1 MRSKMSE
8 QPSVRRFGD
17 GPWPGGGAHW
27 GLPPPLG
34 VGSLGAG
41 TLRWAVRAEGWVVMV
56 VRVSRRTRVEGGR
69 GNKVTVRFTDLEF
82 AVVSA
87 SVVSASAAAARLSVP
102 AWLAVVGLTGTED
115 RVLDAASI
123 RGVVIELFA
132 VRRGMSNAGRNIND
146 VARLLLG
153 TGEVKRNAEV
163 SVAEFR
169 AATARLEALL
179 EELAGYLPGVD
190 LKHVDW

>member
-1 MRSKMSE
+1 MLE
-8 QPSVRRFGD
+8 QPSVRRFRLD
-17 GPWPGGGAHW
+17 RGPVRGAHC
-27 GLPPPLG
+27 GSYRPLG
-34 VGSLGAG
+34 RADPGVG

-56 VRVSRRTRVEGGR
+56 VRGSRRTRVEGGR
-69 GNKVTVRFTDLEF
+69 PNKVTVRFTDDEF
-82 AVVSA
+82 A
-87 SVVSASAAAARLSVP
+87 VVSASAAAARLSVP

-115 RVLDAASI
+115 RVLDPASI
-123 RGVVIELFA
+123 WGVVIELFA

-153 TGEVKRNAEV
+153 TGELKRNAEV

-169 AATARLEALL
+169 AATARVDAFLD
-179 EELAGYLPGVD
+179 ELAGYLPGVD

>member
-1 MRSKMSE
+1 M
-8 QPSVRRFGD
+8 
-17 GPWPGGGAHW
+17 
-27 GLPPPLG
+27 
-34 VGSLGAG
+34 
-41 TLRWAVRAEGWVVMV
+41 
-56 VRVSRRTRVEGGR
+56 
-69 GNKVTVRFTDLEF
+69 TVRFTDDEF
-82 AVVSA
+82 A
-87 SVVSASAAAARLSVP
+87 VVSASAAAARLSVP

-132 VRRGMSNAGRNIND
+132 VRRGMTNAGRNIND

-153 TGEVKRNAEV
+153 TGELKRNAEG

-179 EELAGYLPGVD
+179 DELAGYLPGVD

>member
-1 MRSKMSE
+1 M
-8 QPSVRRFGD
+8 
-17 GPWPGGGAHW
+17 
-27 GLPPPLG
+27 
-34 VGSLGAG
+34 
-41 TLRWAVRAEGWVVMV
+41 
-56 VRVSRRTRVEGGR
+56 
-69 GNKVTVRFTDLEF
+69 TVRFTDLEF
-82 AVVSA
+82 A
-87 SVVSASAAAARLSVP
+87 VVSASAAAARLSVP
-102 AWLAVVGLTGTED
+102 AWLAVLGLTGTED

-153 TGEVKRNAEV
+153 TGELKRNAEA
-163 SVAEFR
+163 SVTEFR

-179 EELAGYLPGVD
+179 DELAGYLPGVD

>member
-1 MRSKMSE
+1 MR
-8 QPSVRRFGD
+8 
-17 GPWPGGGAHW
+17 
-27 GLPPPLG
+27 
-34 VGSLGAG
+34 
-41 TLRWAVRAEGWVVMV
+41 V
-56 VRVSRRTRVEGGR
+56 VRVMRGSRRTRVEGGR
-69 GNKVTVRFTDLEF
+69 PNKVTVRFTDDEF

-87 SVVSASAAAARLSVP
+87 FAAAARLSVP

-123 RGVVIELFA
+123 RGMVIELFA

-146 VARLLLG
+146 VAWLLLG
-153 TGEVKRNAEV
+153 TGELKRNAEV

-169 AATARLEALL
+169 AATARVDGFLT
-179 EELAGYLPGVD
+179 ELAGYLPGVD

>member
-1 MRSKMSE
+1 MR
-8 QPSVRRFGD
+8 
-17 GPWPGGGAHW
+17 
-27 GLPPPLG
+27 
-34 VGSLGAG
+34 
-41 TLRWAVRAEGWVVMV
+41 VVMV

-69 GNKVTVRFTDLEF
+69 GNKVTVRFTDDEF
-82 AVVSA
+82 A
-87 SVVSASAAAARLSVP
+87 VVSASAAAARLSVP

-123 RGVVIELFA
+123 RGMVIELFA

-153 TGEVKRNAEV
+153 TGELKRNAEV

-169 AATARLEALL
+169 AATARVEAFLD
-179 EELAGYLPGVD
+179 ELAGYLPGVD

>member
-1 MRSKMSE
+1 
-8 QPSVRRFGD
+8 
-17 GPWPGGGAHW
+17 
-27 GLPPPLG
+27 LTPPLG
-34 VGSLGAG
+34 VGVAKCGNAALGGAG
-41 TLRWAVRAEGWVVMV
+41 
-56 VRVSRRTRVEGGR
+56 RRMGGDGGAGFAAHTRGGGR
-69 GNKVTVRFTDLEF
+69 GNKVTVRFTDDEF

-87 SVVSASAAAARLSVP
+87 AAAAARLSVP
-102 AWLAVVGLTGTED
+102 AWLAVLGLTGTED

-153 TGEVKRNAEV
+153 TGELKRNAEV
-163 SVAEFR
+163 SVTEFR

>member
-1 MRSKMSE
+1 
-8 QPSVRRFGD
+8 
-17 GPWPGGGAHW
+17 
-27 GLPPPLG
+27 
-34 VGSLGAG
+34 
-41 TLRWAVRAEGWVVMV
+41 VVVVV

-69 GNKVTVRFTDLEF
+69 GNKVTVRFTDGEF

-87 SVVSASAAAARLSVP
+87 SAAARLSVP
-102 AWLAVVGLTGTED
+102 AWLAVLGLTGTED

-153 TGEVKRNAEV
+153 TGEVKRNAEA

>member
-1 MRSKMSE
+1 MLE
-8 QPSVRRFGD
+8 QPSVRRFG
-17 GPWPGGGAHW
+17 GGRWPGGGAHW
-27 GLPPPLG
+27 GLTPPLG
-34 VGSLGAG
+34 VGVAECGNAALGG
-41 TLRWAVRAEGWVVMV
+41 EG
-56 VRVSRRTRVEGGR
+56 RRDGWWWWWCGFRGAHGCTRVHGGR

-87 SVVSASAAAARLSVP
+87 SAAAARLSVP
-102 AWLAVVGLTGTED
+102 AWLAVLGLTGTED

-153 TGEVKRNAEV
+153 TGELKRNTEV
-163 SVAEFR
+163 AVAEFR

-179 EELAGYLPGVD
+179 EELASYLPGVD